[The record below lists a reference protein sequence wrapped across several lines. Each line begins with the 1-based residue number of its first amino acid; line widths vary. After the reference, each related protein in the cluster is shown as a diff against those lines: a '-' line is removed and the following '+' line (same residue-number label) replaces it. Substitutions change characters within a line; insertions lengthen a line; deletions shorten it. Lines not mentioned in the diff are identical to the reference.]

1 LGLILHQALAMKI
14 SFVYLTVL
22 ILFCACRPG
31 GKKDPEKDLSIDNQ
45 EKKMIDA
52 IRKFPDSLLLKENLA
67 QYYRSNANYDKAI
80 GLISETL
87 QKDSGNARL
96 WDIKAI
102 LHFENE
108 DTLNALLSFETAVR
122 LYPDPQY
129 MMSLGS
135 LYAQTKNPKALQV
148 ADSLLA
154 NKNAR
159 AAKEA
164 IFIKGL
170 YYNYTGETKKAIA
183 LFDQCLVLD
192 YTYMMAYR
200 EKAIALYD
208 QGLYEEAI
216 SVLEKATILQNNF
229 DEGYYWMGR
238 CYEKL
243 NRREEAIDSYNAALF
258 YDPEFQEA
266 KDGLLRLG
274 VK

>member
-1 LGLILHQALAMKI
+1 MKI
-14 SFVYLTVL
+14 PYVYITALL
-22 ILFCACRPG
+22 LFSACESGR
-31 GKKDPEKDLSIDNQ
+31 KDDPEKDLSIDNQ
-45 EKKMIDA
+45 EKNMIEV

-67 QYYRSNANYDKAI
+67 QYYRNNGNYDKAI
-80 GLISETL
+80 GLITETL

-122 LYPDPQY
+122 LFPDPQF

-154 NKNAR
+154 NKQAR

-164 IFIKGL
+164 IFIMGL
-170 YYNYTGETKKAIA
+170 YFNYTGDTKKAIA
-183 LFDQCLVLD
+183 MFDQCLAMD

-208 QGLYEEAI
+208 QGMYEEAI
-216 SVLEKATILQNNF
+216 AVLEKATILQNKF

-238 CYEKL
+238 CYEKI
-243 NRREEAIDSYNAALF
+243 NRREEAIDSYNAALY

-266 KDGLLRLG
+266 KDGLARLG

>member
-1 LGLILHQALAMKI
+1 MKI
-14 SFVYLTVL
+14 RIVYFTAVF
-22 ILFCACRPG
+22 LFCACGPVKQDEPG
-31 GKKDPEKDLSIDNQ
+31 EDPSMDTR
-45 EKKMIDA
+45 EKKMLDA
-52 IRKFPDSLLLKENLA
+52 IRAYPDSLLLKENLA
-67 QYYRSNANYDKAI
+67 QYYRDNGNYDKAI
-80 GLISETL
+80 GLIAETL
-87 QKDSGNARL
+87 RKDSGNARL

-154 NKNAR
+154 NRNAR
-159 AAKEA
+159 ASKEA

-170 YYNYTGETKKAIA
+170 YFNYTGDTKKAVA
-183 LFDQCLVLD
+183 LFDECLALD

-216 SVLEKATILQNNF
+216 AVLEKATILQNNF

-238 CYEKL
+238 CYEKI

-258 YDPEFQEA
+258 YDPEYQEA
-266 KDGLLRLG
+266 KDGLARLG